1 MAASPPLLK
10 LSTITHGESNYFLDN
25 KCFHSFAHHI
35 SASSLEKHQVN
46 TSQALART
54 MKNNLT
60 TIIEHE
66 AKLQAPMGILTTHL
80 CKNLGSIVR
89 GIEIY
94 IFAKNKLQSDLVSS
108 QVVLALGFRLGDF

>member
-1 MAASPPLLK
+1 M
-10 LSTITHGESNYFLDN
+10 
-25 KCFHSFAHHI
+25 
-35 SASSLEKHQVN
+35 N

-80 CKNLGSIVR
+80 CKNIGSIVR
-89 GIEIY
+89 EIEIY
-94 IFAKNKLQSDLVSS
+94 IFGKNKLQSDLVSS
-108 QVVLALGFRLGDF
+108 